1 MAYTALGL
9 GLFNA
14 GMKIFGGM
22 SKQRTEFE
30 NQKRQVRAANVQAQ
44 MQREAQNRQIRAQNS
59 YAQYE
64 YGIRKQ
70 MAQQQMQY
78 NAEAAIRGYQS
89 TQENRLMQLK
99 QMAFE
104 RQNRAMQL
112 LEAAG
117 ATSASIEGDNRSA
130 QLAAAKA
137 TFGEYGRQK
146 VQDAESVK
154 DLNRQARHQMQDIF
168 LQHKTA
174 NLEAYSQVAV
184 QPYMQS
190 ELGPAAMMGMPRGP
204 SFLSQALMIG
214 GGIMDGLGTYNQFAA
229 PQDRLGFKGIKAT
242 DINPNA

>member
-1 MAYTALGL
+1 MGYTALGL

-30 NQKRQVRAANVQAQ
+30 NQKRQVRAANQQAQ
-44 MQREAQNRQIRAQNS
+44 MQRDAENAQIRAQNS
-59 YAQYE
+59 YAAYE
-64 YGIRKQ
+64 YGERKKL
-70 MAQQQMQY
+70 AAEQMQY
-78 NAEAAIRGYQS
+78 NAEAAIRGYKS

-104 RQNRAMQL
+104 RQNRALQL

-117 ATSASIEGDNRSA
+117 ASAASIEGDNRSA

-137 TFGEYGRQK
+137 TYGEFGRQQ

-154 DLNRQARHQMQDIF
+154 DLNRQARHQMEDIY

-174 NLEAYSQVAV
+174 NFEAYSQIAI
-184 QPYMQS
+184 QPYMQR
-190 ELGPAAMMGMPRGP
+190 ELGPAAQMSMPKGP

-229 PQDRLGFKGIKAT
+229 PQDRIGGGIRLE
-242 DINPNA
+242 DITKP